1 MVFTITSALA
11 SYYFIIYVFAK
22 YHILKENKIMKIII
36 ERAALL
42 KALGHVQSVVE
53 RRGTIPILSNV
64 KIEAAA
70 DVLYL
75 TATDMDIAVV
85 ERASATV
92 SEPGHTT
99 VPAQTF
105 YEIVRKLPE
114 GSQVEIARVPDAS
127 KLVIRAGSSR
137 FSLATLPVED
147 FPVMTEGDLP
157 YSFRITATECNALID
172 KTKFA
177 VSTEETRYYLNGI
190 YLHAAE
196 NQGIGVLRSVATDGH
211 RLARIEVALPAG
223 AAGMPGVIIP
233 RKTIGEIKRLTED
246 GVTHVDISLSE
257 SKIRFTCGNAVLVS
271 KLIDGTFPDYE
282 RVIPS
287 GNDKIME
294 VDGKAF
300 TKAVDRVS
308 TIASEKTRG
317 IRLAI
322 AQGKLTLSSDSPEHG
337 TATEEVDVNY
347 AADPVE
353 IGFNSR
359 YLLDMMSQIE
369 GDIVQFVLADSTAP
383 ALVRDTADVSALY
396 VVMPMRV

>member
-1 MVFTITSALA
+1 
-11 SYYFIIYVFAK
+11 
-22 YHILKENKIMKIII
+22 MKIVI

-64 KIEAAA
+64 KIEASG
-70 DVLYL
+70 DSLSL

-85 ERASATV
+85 EKTKADVKEQGR
-92 SEPGHTT
+92 TT

-105 YEIVRKLPE
+105 YDIIRKLPE
-114 GSQVEIARVPDAS
+114 GSQVEMALATGGA
-127 KLVIRAGSSR
+127 KLSLRAGSSK
-137 FSLATLPVED
+137 FSLSTLPVDD
-147 FPVMTEGDLP
+147 FPVMAEGDLP
-157 YSFRITATECNALID
+157 VKFTVTTAECNALID
-172 KTKFA
+172 KTRFA

-190 YLHAAE
+190 YLHVTE
-196 NQGIGVLRSVATDGH
+196 GSSGVLRSVATDGH
-211 RLARIEVALPAG
+211 RLARIEIPLPKG
-223 AAGMPGVIIP
+223 AAKMPGVIIP
-233 RKTIGEIKRLTED
+233 RKTIGEIKKLTED
-246 GVTHVDISLSE
+246 GVTHVEISLSE
-257 SKIRFTCGNAVLVS
+257 SKIKFACGNAVLVS

-294 VDGKAF
+294 VNAKDFSNG
-300 TKAVDRVS
+300 VDRVS

-317 IRLAI
+317 IRLAVS
-322 AQGKLTLSSDSPEHG
+322 QGKLTLSSDSPEHG
-337 TATEEVDVNY
+337 TATEELDVTY
-347 AADPVE
+347 SAEPVE

-359 YLLDMMSQIE
+359 YLLEMMAQIE
-369 GDIVQFVLADSTAP
+369 GETAQFVLSDGTSP